1 MEQSH
6 CYDLFLPYIFLPYID
21 EEQPKRTKRMAFS
34 MSWYI
39 PDRVMLLKL
48 SEHVTADDVKQ
59 MDQVVM
65 DNRSVA
71 GRMVHQCIDVTEMT
85 KPPSLGALR
94 QHAHETDE
102 GDGYVIV
109 IGTINRMVQFVL
121 LSIAQ
126 VKNIR
131 LIVVPTLD
139 QAIEEL
145 RALDPSLRSIGVR
158 N

>member
-1 MEQSH
+1 
-6 CYDLFLPYIFLPYID
+6 
-21 EEQPKRTKRMAFS
+21 MAFS

-39 PDRVMLLKL
+39 PDRVMLMKI
-48 SEHVTADDVKQ
+48 SGQVTADDVQQ
-59 MDQVVM
+59 MDQLVV
-65 DNRSVA
+65 DNRTIA
-71 GRMVHQCIDVTEMT
+71 GRTVHQCIDVTEMT

-94 QHAHETDE
+94 QHAHVTDE
-102 GDGYVIV
+102 SDGYVII
-109 IGTINRMVQFVL
+109 IGSINRMVEFVL

-131 LIVVPTLD
+131 MIVVPTLD

-145 RALDPSLRSIGVR
+145 RTLDPSLRGIGVR